1 MLEIENLNVK
11 LNRTEIVRG
20 ISFNL
25 EKGKILSVLGESGS
39 GKSVTAMSLLKLFE
53 ENNSEISAD
62 KMKYDEQD
70 LRSISKSQLE
80 NIRGKSISYIFQ
92 NPIDALSPYRRIGH
106 QFKEVLESHQMAYD
120 KHEVLNWLELV
131 GLSKEKAYILRK
143 YPHQLSGGQAQR
155 VTIALALC
163 LNPEIIIADEPTS
176 SIDASLT
183 DTIIDLLISIN
194 QKMNISILFITHDFD
209 LATRISDDILILYGG
224 LVMEYGEKVNI
235 VNRPKHPY
243 TIELFKCV
251 NSINSREEQL
261 YALSGYALDPKAF
274 KNECP
279 FAERCKKVRK
289 ACYQNV
295 PPITFD
301 EYGTQIRCVLY
312 DEVLNEQR

>member
-1 MLEIENLNVK
+1 MLEIDNLTVK
-11 LNRTEIVRG
+11 LNHTEIVRG

-39 GKSVTAMSLLKLFE
+39 GKSVTAMSILRLFE
-53 ENNSEISAD
+53 EDHSEILANSL
-62 KMKYDEQD
+62 KYDEYD
-70 LRSISKSQLE
+70 LKHISKNQLE
-80 NIRGKSISYIFQ
+80 NIRGKKIAYIFQ

-106 QFKEVLESHQMAYD
+106 QFKEVLNSHGMQYD
-120 KHEVLNWLELV
+120 KQEVLKWLDLV
-131 GLSKEKAYILRK
+131 GLGKEKAYILRK

-183 DTIIDLLISIN
+183 DTIIDLLVSIN

-224 LVMEYGEKVNI
+224 LVMEYGEKANI

-243 TIELFKCV
+243 TVELFKCV
-251 NSINSREEQL
+251 RSINSREERL

-274 KNECP
+274 KNQCP
-279 FAERCKKVRK
+279 FAERCHQVKK
-289 ACYQNV
+289 ACYQKI
-295 PPITFD
+295 PSIAFD

-312 DEVLNEQR
+312 DEVLNE

>member
-1 MLEIENLNVK
+1 MLEIENLRVK
-11 LNRTEIVRG
+11 LNQTEIVRG

-39 GKSVTAMSLLKLFE
+39 GKSVTAMSILKLFE
-53 ENNSEISAD
+53 ENQSEISAD
-62 KMKYDEQD
+62 RMKYDDYD
-70 LRSISKSQLE
+70 LNSVSKNQLE
-80 NIRGKSISYIFQ
+80 SIRGKNIAYIFQ

-106 QFKEVLESHQMAYD
+106 QFKEVLKSHQMTYD
-120 KHEVLNWLELV
+120 KKEVLNWLELV
-131 GLSKEKAYILRK
+131 GLGKEKAYILRK

-163 LNPEIIIADEPTS
+163 LNPEVIIADEPTS

-183 DTIIDLLISIN
+183 DTIIDLLVSIN

-224 LVMEYGEKVNI
+224 LVMEYGEKANI
-235 VNRPKHPY
+235 VNQPKHPY
-243 TIELFKCV
+243 TVELFKCV
-251 NSINSREEQL
+251 RSINSREEQL
-261 YALSGYALDPKAF
+261 YALSGYALDPKGF

-279 FAERCKKVRK
+279 FAERCHHVRE
-289 ACYQNV
+289 ACYQKV
-295 PPITFD
+295 PLLAFD

-312 DEVLNEQR
+312 DEVLNE